1 MRGKKKQQRKVW
13 VSYFVSNAERKA
25 GTGCGGKDITIWT
38 SMTLPERERYRD
50 YSSLTWGRPSNAVY
64 SVLQD
69 LRDVYNYAARIWQLS
84 QNYFPIYYKYCFN
97 EKGSLDNWNF
107 QFGKYKELWLEMS
120 DKTGPTLQNHFQEKI
135 TTVREKKN
143 RWYSKFTLIYT
154 FHSGYGGFPVLLTK
168 DISLI

>member
-1 MRGKKKQQRKVW
+1 MQKEKQGQVVGGRISPSGQAWHSQR
-13 VSYFVSNAERKA
+13 ER
-25 GTGCGGKDITIWT
+25 GTGTT
-38 SMTLPERERYRD
+38 AV
-50 YSSLTWGRPSNAVY
+50 LTWGRPSNAVY